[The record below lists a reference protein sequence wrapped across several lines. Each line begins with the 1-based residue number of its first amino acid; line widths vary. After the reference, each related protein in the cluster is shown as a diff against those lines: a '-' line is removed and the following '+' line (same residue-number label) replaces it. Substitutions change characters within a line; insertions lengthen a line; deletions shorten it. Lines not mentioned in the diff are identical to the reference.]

1 MTGRGVDNDF
11 KDFTRPEYYIRH
23 IEPLESD
30 LAKTVEYDMDEQ
42 GVWFL
47 PWCCYLSL
55 TLLLDQE
62 WLNAVN
68 LDRKKEQMD
77 QVTPE
82 AFEIIMDRLEK
93 EWFDLVCFQVDGALV
108 YD

>member
-1 MTGRGVDNDF
+1 MG
-11 KDFTRPEYYIRH
+11 
-23 IEPLESD
+23 S
-30 LAKTVEYDMDEQ
+30 
-42 GVWFL
+42 L

-93 EWFDLVCFQVDGALV
+93 EWFDLVCFQNNGALV

>member
-1 MTGRGVDNDF
+1 
-11 KDFTRPEYYIRH
+11 
-23 IEPLESD
+23 
-30 LAKTVEYDMDEQ
+30 MDEQ
-42 GVWFL
+42 GVWFFALVLL
-47 PWCCYLSL
+47 PLADL
-55 TLLLDQE
+55 AFFRRVDQE

-93 EWFDLVCFQVDGALV
+93 EWFDLVCFQTNSALV

>member
-1 MTGRGVDNDF
+1 MIWTSKVCGFFALVLL
-11 KDFTRPEYYIRH
+11 
-23 IEPLESD
+23 PLAD
-30 LAKTVEYDMDEQ
+30 LA
-42 GVWFL
+42 FL
-47 PWCCYLSL
+47 GRV
-55 TLLLDQE
+55 DQE

-93 EWFDLVCFQVDGALV
+93 EWFDLVCFQADGALV

>member
-1 MTGRGVDNDF
+1 
-11 KDFTRPEYYIRH
+11 
-23 IEPLESD
+23 
-30 LAKTVEYDMDEQ
+30 MDEQ
-42 GVWFL
+42 GVWFFALVLL
-47 PWCCYLSL
+47 PLSDL
-55 TLLLDQE
+55 AFLGRVDQE

-93 EWFDLVCFQVDGALV
+93 EWFDLVCFQTNGALV